1 MKTNVAYMALAL
13 TLLSCA
19 AAPAADGKGG
29 QPGVFRELKLGGRP
43 AAMGGAYVAVAEG
56 GIGHLYNPAGP
67 ALSRQYIAAFSYR
80 AMHLDRRL
88 GFASASIPAREE
100 AVISVAWVYA
110 GTAPLEG
117 RDIQGNILPD
127 NPISHS
133 ENLIAVNFAKRFIPQ
148 LSIGGKAFYLQNN
161 IGNINATT
169 AGVDF
174 GVLTMLDLSKTAMGK
189 MIPVFQAGL
198 AVENLGANYKWTTTD
213 YWQTLGQELG
223 SSFDEKLPV
232 IFRLG
237 MAVSRPGRF
246 LVAADLAASTAS
258 VLKTHFGG
266 EYVAYRDLCL
276 RAGLDDWH
284 PTLGAGLMKKFD
296 KLAIVFDFAY
306 LLDKVGEGNDLLAS
320 FELRF

>member
-1 MKTNVAYMALAL
+1 MTKITYVALAM

-19 AAPAADGKGG
+19 AAAADGKGG
-29 QPGVFRELKLGGRP
+29 QPGVFRELTLGGRP
-43 AAMGGAYVAVAEG
+43 AAMGWAYVAVAEG

-67 ALSRQYIAAFSYR
+67 AQSRQYMAAFSYR
-80 AMHLDRRL
+80 VMHLDRRL
-88 GFASASIPAREE
+88 GFASASFPAREE

-117 RDIQGNILPD
+117 RDLQGNILPD

-133 ENLIAVNFAKRFIPQ
+133 ENLIAVNFAKRFLPQ
-148 LSIGGKAFYLQNN
+148 LSVGGKVFYLQNN

-169 AGVDF
+169 AGADF
-174 GVLTMLDLSKTAMGK
+174 GVLSKLDLSRTAVGK
-189 MIPVFQAGL
+189 VVPVFQAGL
-198 AVENLGANYKWTTTD
+198 AVENIGANYKWTTTN

-223 SSFDEKLPV
+223 SSFDERLPLT
-232 IFRLG
+232 FRLG
-237 MAVSRPGRF
+237 IAAGRQGLF
-246 LVAADLAASTAS
+246 LVAADFAANTAS

-266 EYVAYRDLCL
+266 EYIAYRDLCL
-276 RAGLDDWH
+276 RAGLDDRH
-284 PTLGAGLMKKFD
+284 PTLGAGLTKKFD

-306 LLDKVGEGNDLLAS
+306 LMDKAGEGNDLLGS